1 MILNKCEVLHS
12 PPRVLRLWELLS
24 MKKVNF
30 TLLLLGVR
38 NRRSFN
44 SLKPDLEQKSGSDQ
58 KPIGPCV
65 CIYVPP
71 TPPAFRNR
79 KFQSYEIS
87 NLWTRRFGWNRNTRN
102 CYLHERFVVFCEF
115 LKNGSNI
122 FFFFFFNLINFI
134 SFQFYYIPAANK
146 NRPFC
151 LNLKLKIIL
160 IYHFN

>member
-71 TPPAFRNR
+71 PPLRFATASFRATKYR
-79 KFQSYEIS
+79 TYGLEGLVEIGTLEIAIYMKDLS
-87 NLWTRRFGWNRNTRN
+87 F
-102 CYLHERFVVFCEF
+102 FVSFSKTAQTF
-115 LKNGSNI
+115 